1 MAISTNGTVLARVAG
16 ALYNTQMSNATYSEV
31 KTLDPA
37 SLTDALYA
45 RDFANATDAAVATT
59 LVTNLGLT
67 SVEGLVNWVAAQLT
81 AAGSSASAKGAKL
94 VSMLNDYSQMTAD
107 ATYGASATSFN
118 TRVDASLLKSQTT
131 GAAGGNFTTSNV
143 APVSSGTFTLTNGND
158 IADGNSAFRGSL
170 VDSFRFTSGNETVS
184 AGISTLT
191 SGDIFIDSST
201 TDADVLNATLNASS
215 GAFTA
220 QNIETINATMGAGSA
235 ALDMTNVLGTK
246 AVNVNGN
253 VAGTVTNFNAQAAG
267 TTYATN
273 AYTKQLTLSPLKLD
287 GTTALTTAETVNL
300 TVTDASFGTTTATRS
315 VVTISGAV
323 NAGQLETLNITSAG
337 TAGNVFQLNTASSAT
352 LGAVNLLGTAATT
365 VRVSHADVTGV
376 NVAGAE
382 NTGDTVLRIDR
393 NSAGTTPTA
402 SQNFS
407 GLDKV
412 QVSDSSG
419 TDDAMNL
426 SSIFNGATIE
436 ALNSFTNS
444 TITVAGAAAST
455 TNTLTVNLDHGTAS
469 TSVALGT
476 LNVQDVETLSI
487 ASLGNSTALVASGN
501 SATLNADST
510 TVTLTGDTSLALTLN
525 IDKAATGSRTTAV
538 NASAITGTATVTL
551 DASGDTDS
559 VNLYNLTGTAN
570 ADSLLG
576 TAVAANTISGGA
588 GKDTITGGRLNDTID
603 AGADDDTVNI
613 FSGVDSITG
622 GTGNDTFVIKEV
634 GVSAVAQVTTSADID
649 GAATIADTDF
659 IVATVNGQTYQVKS
673 GSATLATEIDAFV
686 ALHGAAI
693 TAAHSV
699 TVSKNTGNVGLK
711 FTGKSDGTAFTAAV
725 SFNDVGTGVTA
736 VAMTTG
742 VDPVVARDVDAS
754 VSDFVAGDR
763 LNFADVMTPTTV
775 AYKENTAANVA
786 AGDNIIVL
794 TGASYASVAAAEESM
809 GNNDGNT
816 NAIVIFLN
824 SAVGYAQ
831 AYFDAD
837 IGADGNLADTAV
849 LVNFTG
855 ILTEAS
861 LTAAFEA
868 AQFTL

>member
-1 MAISTNGTVLARVAG
+1 MAISTNGAIITRVVG
-16 ALYNTQMSNATYSEV
+16 ALYNQYMSNATYAEV
-31 KTLDPA
+31 KDKSAATVAGDFIA
-37 SLTDALYA
+37 SDFAGKTDAQL
-45 RDFANATDAAVATT
+45 ATT
-59 LVTNLGLT
+59 ILKNLGLSSIT
-67 SVEGLVNWVAAQLT
+67 GLDNWVAAQLT
-81 AAGSSASAKGAKL
+81 AAGTTAAAKGAKL
-94 VSMLNDYSQMTAD
+94 VSMLNDYANMTSD
-107 ATYGASATSFN
+107 ATYGSYATAFN
-118 TRVDASLLKSQTT
+118 ARTDASLVKSQTT
-131 GAAGGNFTTSNV
+131 GAAGGDFTTSNV
-143 APVSSGTFTLTNGND
+143 APASSGTFTLTNGND
-158 IADGNSAFRGSL
+158 IADANSAFRGSL

-201 TDADVLNATLNASS
+201 ADADVLNATLNASS

-300 TVTDASFGTTTATRS
+300 TVTDASYGTTAATRS
-315 VVTISGAV
+315 VITISGAV

-352 LGAVNLLGTAATT
+352 LGTVNLLGTADTT
-365 VRVSHADVTGV
+365 VRVSHGDVTGV
-376 NVAGAE
+376 TVAGAE
-382 NTGDTVLRIDR
+382 NTGTTVLRIDR

-455 TNTLTVNLDHGTAS
+455 TNSLTVNLDHSTAS

-476 LNVQDVETLSI
+476 LNVQDVETLNI

-525 IDKAATGSRTTAV
+525 IDTPASGSRTAAV

-551 DASGDTDS
+551 DASGDTDTT
-559 VNLYNLTGTAN
+559 NLYNLTGTAN
-570 ADSLLG
+570 ADSLL
-576 TAVAANTISGGA
+576 VQ
-588 GKDTITGGRLNDTID
+588 LL
-603 AGADDDTVNI
+603 
-613 FSGVDSITG
+613 
-622 GTGNDTFVIKEV
+622 
-634 GVSAVAQVTTSADID
+634 Q
-649 GAATIADTDF
+649 
-659 IVATVNGQTYQVKS
+659 QTRSLV
-673 GSATLATEIDAFV
+673 
-686 ALHGAAI
+686 
-693 TAAHSV
+693 
-699 TVSKNTGNVGLK
+699 
-711 FTGKSDGTAFTAAV
+711 
-725 SFNDVGTGVTA
+725 
-736 VAMTTG
+736 
-742 VDPVVARDVDAS
+742 
-754 VSDFVAGDR
+754 
-763 LNFADVMTPTTV
+763 
-775 AYKENTAANVA
+775 
-786 AGDNIIVL
+786 
-794 TGASYASVAAAEESM
+794 
-809 GNNDGNT
+809 
-816 NAIVIFLN
+816 
-824 SAVGYAQ
+824 
-831 AYFDAD
+831 
-837 IGADGNLADTAV
+837 V
-849 LVNFTG
+849 LVKT
-855 ILTEAS
+855 LS
-861 LTAAFEA
+861 LAVD
-868 AQFTL
+868 